1 MLFRSRIGAE
11 INVSY
16 NANYSTGTE
25 FVNGEENISKIL
37 RHTVDLS
44 MENRDKEVFEIRA
57 GGRFTFNNVD
67 YSINQDFAQDY
78 LNRTLY
84 ANGSLY
90 FGDGWTLESR
100 LNYQFFDQEIFG
112 EGQNVAALQASLSRF
127 VMNDRAQIKLV
138 AMDLL
143 NQNQGVSLTNTS
155 AYIQESRVQT
165 LGRYVMLS
173 MSWQLGPQRGGAAGR
188 FSGMHRGSGD

>member
-1 MLFRSRIGAE
+1 M
-11 INVSY
+11 
-16 NANYSTGTE
+16 
-25 FVNGEENISKIL
+25 
-37 RHTVDLS
+37 
-44 MENRDKEVFEIRA
+44 
-57 GGRFTFNNVD
+57 D

-127 VMNDRAQIKLV
+127 VMNDRAQIKFV